1 MSFHSSTERQYFGLQ
16 CIRSSSVS
24 SANSSPNAHSSF
36 FDNGPCRGLSNP
48 STSLP
53 WRVSVRL
60 NSSYPITK
68 HGTDVKTVYP
78 LVSGNI
84 TGPALNGTILH
95 GAASPEVTDD
105 GVYAFSYR
113 RYYGNT
119 TDGEDFWIEQKG
131 VGHYTREQ
139 TWLVISYL

>member
-1 MSFHSSTERQYFGLQ
+1 MK
-16 CIRSSSVS
+16 I
-24 SANSSPNAHSSF
+24 
-36 FDNGPCRGLSNP
+36 
-48 STSLP
+48 
-53 WRVSVRL
+53 
-60 NSSYPITK
+60 
-68 HGTDVKTVYP
+68 VYP

-95 GAASPEVTDD
+95 GAATPEVTDD

-139 TWLVISYL
+139 TWLVKLDS

>member
-1 MSFHSSTERQYFGLQ
+1 MILYL
-16 CIRSSSVS
+16 I
-24 SANSSPNAHSSF
+24 
-36 FDNGPCRGLSNP
+36 GLSNP
-48 STSLP
+48 RSSLP
-53 WRVSVRL
+53 WRVSVWS
-60 NSSYPITK
+60 NSSHPNTK
-68 HGTDVKTVYP
+68 QETDVKTVYP

-95 GAASPEVTDD
+95 GVASPEVTDD

-139 TWLVISYL
+139 TWLVVL